1 MTSKL
6 DFYILLIIILLIGA
20 ILVTMDLLGLEAKE
34 MNIFHMFLLIPVLF
48 GATRHGIRGAT
59 ITASVAYLCS
69 AIVLGVVA
77 YLGADSR
84 GSFELSWALALR
96 AGIFFVPALLVGNYV
111 SKIEEA
117 RGQATQLSEGVERAL
132 YFQKKQ
138 NVSAIESLSTLV
150 EEKDRDI
157 NRFSSLVLIVEQIV
171 LELGTHLELDALYK
185 MIIKVLTDVVG
196 STRCAIYLK
205 DPAGLDFTMVASSH
219 SEQEDSQPKTVA
231 MSDPQVEY
239 LVQSKHMIVRDKMI
253 EGDFSLQ
260 DRLDRSELTSA
271 SLAPLIEGGEVVG
284 MIAIEELREGEVLDT
299 EVLSI
304 IRNICSMAM
313 SNGRLFQRIQD
324 MANRDGLTKVFNYK
338 YFHTLLEGVLE
349 KSRLEGSSFSIVMS
363 DIDNFKKFNDAHGH
377 QAGDAVLIN
386 FAETCRKTVGEKG
399 VFARYGGEEFVFILY
414 GMSGAQGVALADEVR
429 RKVEET
435 TVSFDDK
442 ELKVTA
448 SFGVS
453 SFPEF
458 PASTIDQIIKLA
470 DAALYKA
477 KHAGRNC
484 TRLAGVEEIDIKA
497 KAQWGKGT

>member
-20 ILVTMDLLGLEAKE
+20 VLVTMDLLGLEAKE

-59 ITASVAYLCS
+59 VTASVAYLCS

-77 YLGADSR
+77 YLGGDSR
-84 GSFELSWALALR
+84 GSFELTWALALR
-96 AGIFFVPALLVGNYV
+96 AGIFFVPALLVGHYV

-117 RGQATQLSEGVERAL
+117 RGQATVMSEGAEMAL

-196 STRCAIYLK
+196 SRRCAIYLK
-205 DPAGLDFTMVASSH
+205 DPAGLDFTMVARSH
-219 SEQEDSQPKTVA
+219 SEQEGNQPKTVA

-239 LVQSKHMIVRDKMI
+239 LVQSKHMIVRDKMT

-260 DRLDRSELTSA
+260 DRLDRSELSCA

-338 YFHTLLEGVLE
+338 YFHTLLEGILE
-349 KSRLEGSSFSIVMS
+349 KSRLEGSSFSIVMI
-363 DIDNFKKFNDAHGH
+363 DIDHFKKFNDTHGH

-386 FAETCRKTVGEKG
+386 FAETCRKAVGEKG
-399 VFARYGGEEFVFILY
+399 VFARYGGEEFVFVLY
-414 GMSGAQGVALADEVR
+414 GMNGAQGVALADEVR
-429 RKVEET
+429 RKVEEMK
-435 TVSFDDK
+435 VSFDDK
-442 ELKVTA
+442 ELKVPA

-484 TRLAGVEEIDIKA
+484 ARLAGVEDIDIKA
-497 KAQWGKGT
+497 QRGKGT

>member
-1 MTSKL
+1 MTNKL
-6 DFYILLIIILLIGA
+6 DFYILLIIIFLIGTV
-20 ILVTMDLLGLEAKE
+20 LVTMDLLGLEAKE
-34 MNIFHMFLLIPVLF
+34 VNIFHMVLLIPVLF
-48 GATRHGIRGAT
+48 GATRHGIRGAA
-59 ITASVAYLCS
+59 ITASVAYFCS
-69 AIVLGVVA
+69 AVVLGVVA
-77 YLGADSR
+77 YLGGDSR

-96 AGIFFVPALLVGNYV
+96 AGIFFIPAFLVGHYV

-117 RGQATQLSEGVERAL
+117 RGQATKLSEGAERAL

-196 STRCAIYLK
+196 SRRCAIYLK
-205 DPAGLDFTMVASSH
+205 DAAGLDFTMVASSH
-219 SEQEDSQPKTVA
+219 NEQKSGRPKTVA
-231 MSDPQVEY
+231 ISDPQVEY
-239 LVQSKHMIVRDKMI
+239 LVQSKHMIVRDKMT

-338 YFHTLLEGVLE
+338 YFHTLLEGILE
-349 KSRLEGSSFSIVMS
+349 KSRPAGSPFSIIMT
-363 DIDNFKKFNDAHGH
+363 DIDHFKKFNDTHGH
-377 QAGDAVLIN
+377 QAGDAVLIS
-386 FAETCRKTVGEKG
+386 FARTCRETVGKKG
-399 VFARYGGEEFVFILY
+399 VFARYGGEEFVFVLH
-414 GMSGAQGVALADEVR
+414 GMSGAQGVAFADEVR
-429 RKVEET
+429 RKIEET
-435 TVSFDDK
+435 TVPYGDK

-484 TRLAGVEEIDIKA
+484 ARLAGVEEIDIP
-497 KAQWGKGT
+497 